1 VTLAPERPQGPA
13 APPYRGPGRPRRARA
28 GVMEIVPLPV
38 WAVVLGGL
46 GASALVAAIVV
57 ELGPLFG
64 AAAAIGVA
72 GLVWVAQRPVLL
84 ALLAVILVP
93 VTSGLKRGLPVP
105 GLKVSEVLVVL
116 AALVVLGFG
125 ARRFPGPR
133 WRAWDWAAL
142 AYCSG
147 TAVMAFVNVA
157 VHQTPIV
164 GEDINTMLGPLQFL
178 LLYRVVAAVF
188 ATEALRAVALRG
200 LLLASLPVSILALL
214 QMLGP
219 PVFQTIA
226 VSLSGTGIFI
236 TPGYDPVMRATSV
249 FPMWHPLGG
258 YLAIVIIIAVALL
271 IQRDT
276 TVLPRWL
283 NVGVLAL
290 ATGGLMLTL
299 TATIIGGALLG
310 VLVVGWALKRLR
322 FMVKWL
328 VIGGTIAVIAFFPQI
343 RERIDE
349 QNVDTR
355 ATPNASES
363 ILPQTV
369 QYRILVWTE
378 QYAPALSG
386 SWVTG
391 YGPADP
397 PGISWDHTESGYI
410 TLILR
415 GGLPY
420 LLVGGLVVWF
430 AWRAGRERLEGGLG
444 ALSPPEA
451 AIAASVLATAF
462 MTPIINLFF
471 PYWTASGMPQPMWAL
486 WGLLAAA
493 LGSTGGGAL
502 PRRDVASS
510 GPQRRPGGPAADAPA
525 AAEPASGAAPAAP
538 GRTADPRVARPV

>member
-1 VTLAPERPQGPA
+1 
-13 APPYRGPGRPRRARA
+13 
-28 GVMEIVPLPV
+28 
-38 WAVVLGGL
+38 
-46 GASALVAAIVV
+46 
-57 ELGPLFG
+57 
-64 AAAAIGVA
+64 
-72 GLVWVAQRPVLL
+72 
-84 ALLAVILVP
+84 
-93 VTSGLKRGLPVP
+93 
-105 GLKVSEVLVVL
+105 
-116 AALVVLGFG
+116 
-125 ARRFPGPR
+125 
-133 WRAWDWAAL
+133 
-142 AYCSG
+142 
-147 TAVMAFVNVA
+147 
-157 VHQTPIV
+157 
-164 GEDINTMLGPLQFL
+164 
-178 LLYRVVAAVF
+178 
-188 ATEALRAVALRG
+188 
-200 LLLASLPVSILALL
+200 
-214 QMLGP
+214 
-219 PVFQTIA
+219 
-226 VSLSGTGIFI
+226 
-236 TPGYDPVMRATSV
+236 MRATSV

-462 MTPIINLFF
+462 MTPIINLFV

>member
-1 VTLAPERPQGPA
+1 MTLAPERPAGPA
-13 APPYRGPGRPRRARA
+13 SVAGTRGRARPRA
-28 GVMEIVPLPV
+28 GVMEVLALPA

-46 GASALVAAIVV
+46 GASAVVAGIVV
-57 ELGPLFG
+57 ELGPLYG

-72 GLVWVAQRPVLL
+72 GLFWLAQRPVLL

-125 ARRFPGPR
+125 HRRFPGPR

-157 VHQTPIV
+157 VHQVPIV
-164 GEDINTMLGPLQFL
+164 GDDVNTMLGPLQFL
-178 LLYRVVAAVF
+178 LLYRVVAHVF
-188 ATEALRAVALRG
+188 ATEALRAIALRG

-219 PVFQTIA
+219 PVFQTFA

-258 YLAIVIIIAVALL
+258 YVAVIIVVAVALL
-271 IQRDT
+271 VQHDR
-276 TVLPRWL
+276 TVLPPWVNL
-283 NVGVLAL
+283 VVVAL
-290 ATGGLMLTL
+290 ATGALMLTL

-328 VIGGTIAVIAFFPQI
+328 VIGGTIAVVAFFPQI
-343 RERIDE
+343 QERIAE
-349 QNVDTR
+349 QDISTR

-369 QYRILVWTE
+369 QYRIIVWTE

-420 LLVGGLVVWF
+420 LLVGALVVWF
-430 AWRAGRERLEGGLG
+430 AWRAGRERLAGGVG

-451 AIAASVLATAF
+451 AIAVTVLATAF
-462 MTPIINLFF
+462 MTPFINLFF
-471 PYWTASGMPQPMWAL
+471 PYWTASGMPQPMWAV

-493 LGSTGGGAL
+493 LGRMGDGAL
-502 PRRDVASS
+502 PRRERAATA
-510 GPQRRPGGPAADAPA
+510 PAGPAGDAVEADPA
-525 AAEPASGAAPAAP
+525 AA
-538 GRTADPRVARPV
+538 AR